1 MKTIAITGAA
11 SGGPSPTCPTPSTVA
26 VAVAVA
32 LIVTARANV
41 NPSAAATI
49 PPSIVPTTAPPITL
63 VKAPRGTTTS
73 IKSAPIT
80 PAESSAAIAITL
92 GATGGHSGPII
103 EAVTTERAEATAGS
117 IMPLVKRPMKRLA
130 PVIIRAETV
139 VFAAQ
144 GLARQAITTS
154 TAPSAAAASTTAV
167 VVLLGRAPGALVHA
181 RSLLVGP
188 IALAFGDPDCAL
200 ANLLAVHA
208 FNACICLGCAQHV
221 CDTKPRQM
229 QASRT

>member
-1 MKTIAITGAA
+1 
-11 SGGPSPTCPTPSTVA
+11 
-26 VAVAVA
+26 
-32 LIVTARANV
+32 
-41 NPSAAATI
+41 
-49 PPSIVPTTAPPITL
+49 
-63 VKAPRGTTTS
+63 
-73 IKSAPIT
+73 
-80 PAESSAAIAITL
+80 
-92 GATGGHSGPII
+92 
-103 EAVTTERAEATAGS
+103 
-117 IMPLVKRPMKRLA
+117 MPLVKRPMKRLA

-139 VFAAQ
+139 VFTAQ